1 MRVRS
6 DIIPLQPEM
15 CEPAPPI
22 HARDMGRN
30 DHFVQFY
37 EDDDFLI
44 DSICGFISAGFRSGE
59 PAIVVATAAHRLA
72 LEARLKDQGLDPAA
86 LRASGQF
93 TSLDAAD
100 TLATFMVNRMPD
112 ATLFDR
118 TVGSMVRHATRAGRP
133 LRAFGEMVVLLWN
146 DGNSTAAVRLE
157 ELWNGLAQTC
167 TFSLF
172 CAYPLSVFHGEND
185 STPLLHVCS
194 QHSRVIP
201 AENYATGRTTDE
213 RLRAIA
219 ILQQKA
225 AALEAEI
232 AVRKHVESIANEQQT
247 RLAMAVA
254 VAQLGIWELDL
265 PTNDLKCS
273 DQCKAHFGLRPGETL
288 TYERL
293 CELIHPED
301 RETFRKTLRNAI
313 AISGDHSS
321 EYRVIDSQG
330 RVRWISSLGRCFHN
344 GDDRMLGVTLD
355 ITERKQTADVLEQTV
370 VERTAKLKEALSEL
384 ESFSFSI
391 SHDMRAPL
399 RSMQGFAAILIEDC
413 GDEISPEARAC
424 LERITASAERM
435 DRLIQDVLTFSRVA
449 RTDFVMERVDLD
461 RLIRGIIESYP
472 SLQAPKAS
480 ISLEGKLPI
489 VLGNA
494 AGLTQCLSN
503 LLGNAVKFVGLD
515 TLPQV
520 RVWAEPI
527 TSNATPFVRLYI
539 QDNGIGIPH
548 EAHEKIFEIFQRL
561 SKRYDGTGIGLAI
574 VKKAIERMGGRVGL
588 TSNPSNGSTFWLD
601 LKAPV

>member
-1 MRVRS
+1 
-6 DIIPLQPEM
+6 
-15 CEPAPPI
+15 
-22 HARDMGRN
+22 
-30 DHFVQFY
+30 
-37 EDDDFLI
+37 
-44 DSICGFISAGFRSGE
+44 
-59 PAIVVATAAHRLA
+59 
-72 LEARLKDQGLDPAA
+72 
-86 LRASGQF
+86 
-93 TSLDAAD
+93 
-100 TLATFMVNRMPD
+100 
-112 ATLFDR
+112 
-118 TVGSMVRHATRAGRP
+118 VRHATRAGRQ
-133 LRAFGEMVVLLWN
+133 LRAVGEMVVLLWN
-146 DGNSTAAVRLE
+146 DGNSAAAVRLE
-157 ELWNGLAQTC
+157 ELWNGLARTC

-172 CAYPLSVFHGEND
+172 CAYPLSVFHGEKD
-185 STPLLHVCS
+185 STRLLHVCS

-201 AENYATGRTTDE
+201 AENYATGRTKDE

-219 ILQQKA
+219 VLQQKA

-232 AVRKHVESIANEQQT
+232 AERKHAESIANEQQT

-265 PTNDLKCS
+265 LTNELRCS
-273 DQCKAHFGLRPGETL
+273 DQCKAHFGLRPGEPL

-301 RETFRKTLRNAI
+301 RETFRNTLRNAI
-313 AISGDHSS
+313 AINGDHSS

-355 ITERKQTADVLEQTV
+355 VTERKQTADVLEQTV

-384 ESFSFSI
+384 ESFSYSI

-399 RSMQGFAAILIEDC
+399 RSMQGFAAILMEDC

-449 RTDFVMERVDLD
+449 RTDFLMERIDLD
-461 RLIRGIIESYP
+461 RLIRGIVESYP
-472 SLQAPKAS
+472 SLQPPRAS
-480 ISLEGKLPI
+480 ISIEGKLPI

-503 LLGNAVKFVGLD
+503 LLGNAVKFVALD
-515 TLPQV
+515 TSPQV
-520 RVWAEPI
+520 RVWAEPLA
-527 TSNATPFVRLYI
+527 SSSVPFVRLYI

-574 VKKAIERMGGRVGL
+574 VKKAVERMGGRVGL

-601 LKAPV
+601 LKVAA

>member
-1 MRVRS
+1 
-6 DIIPLQPEM
+6 
-15 CEPAPPI
+15 
-22 HARDMGRN
+22 
-30 DHFVQFY
+30 
-37 EDDDFLI
+37 
-44 DSICGFISAGFRSGE
+44 
-59 PAIVVATAAHRLA
+59 
-72 LEARLKDQGLDPAA
+72 
-86 LRASGQF
+86 
-93 TSLDAAD
+93 
-100 TLATFMVNRMPD
+100 
-112 ATLFDR
+112 
-118 TVGSMVRHATRAGRP
+118 
-133 LRAFGEMVVLLWN
+133 
-146 DGNSTAAVRLE
+146 
-157 ELWNGLAQTC
+157 
-167 TFSLF
+167 
-172 CAYPLSVFHGEND
+172 
-185 STPLLHVCS
+185 
-194 QHSRVIP
+194 
-201 AENYATGRTTDE
+201 
-213 RLRAIA
+213 
-219 ILQQKA
+219 
-225 AALEAEI
+225 
-232 AVRKHVESIANEQQT
+232 
-247 RLAMAVA
+247 
-254 VAQLGIWELDL
+254 
-265 PTNDLKCS
+265 
-273 DQCKAHFGLRPGETL
+273 
-288 TYERL
+288 
-293 CELIHPED
+293 
-301 RETFRKTLRNAI
+301 
-313 AISGDHSS
+313 
-321 EYRVIDSQG
+321 
-330 RVRWISSLGRCFHN
+330 
-344 GDDRMLGVTLD
+344 MLGVTLD

-574 VKKAIERMGGRVGL
+574 VKKAVERMGGRVGL